1 MSMGKKLK
9 GSDYQIILSEV
20 AEYRANLMH
29 TVMETEYDRINHID
43 VIYCY
48 MAIANEIMAN
58 YHNPDETVKVR
69 NYTAYIN
76 YIADIGNLYFDKD
89 NFLKEWS
96 RLIDMAQS
104 TQFKGKMLAA

>member
-1 MSMGKKLK
+1 MANAIKKD
-9 GSDYQIILSEV
+9 DYQIILAEV

-29 TVMETEYDRINHID
+29 TVTETEYDRINHID

-58 YHNPDETVKVR
+58 YHNGEQMKIKGYGP
-69 NYTAYIN
+69 YIN
-76 YIADIGNLYFDKD
+76 YIADIGNLYLDKE
-89 NFLKEWS
+89 NFLQEWS
-96 RLIDMAQS
+96 RLLDKAQE

>member
-1 MSMGKKLK
+1 MGKKLK

-29 TVMETEYDRINHID
+29 TVMETEYDRINTLD

-58 YHNPDETVKVR
+58 YHNPELVKVT
-69 NYTAYIN
+69 NYNPYIN
-76 YIADIGNLYFDKD
+76 YMADIGNLYCDKD
-89 NFLKEWS
+89 NYLKEWS
-96 RLIDMAQS
+96 RLIDKAQE